1 MMRSLA
7 SLSTNPCRNPAAMR
21 SASQM
26 AGNPNSFISTMC
38 QAGGAADILTSD
50 QPLEQAKA
58 FALLSGLSG
67 KMKFA
72 PSGQQYETH
81 IPVNC

>member
-1 MMRSLA
+1 MRSVEGEY
-7 SLSTNPCRNPAAMR
+7 AAV
-21 SASQM
+21 A
-26 AGNPNSFISTMC
+26 ANFAC
-38 QAGGAADILTSD
+38 QAGKPAVAADILTSD

-58 FALLSGLSG
+58 FALLSGLIG

-72 PSGQQYETH
+72 PSGQQYETR